1 MKVMRMIQ
9 EIEKIRDALK
19 ALGYPS
25 PKFIAAAIGL
35 GRYEVQLDGEYFGV
49 WDSDRQTFAD

>member
-1 MKVMRMIQ
+1 MIQ